1 MTRTNLPHII
11 FIVADDLGYADLGCY
26 GQADYPTPHLD
37 RLAAQGMRFTQAYAN
52 APLCTNTR
60 VALITGQYQYRYKLG
75 LTEPLRHSSKDD
87 PEMGLPPTTLTLPG
101 LLAAAGYDTALVG
114 KWHLGALPNFGPLR
128 SGYQRFFG
136 VMGGF
141 TGYFTHLGDGGSHDL
156 HEGENEVHTQGY
168 VTHQLTDRAVA
179 CIRESHARGRPLFL
193 SLHYTAPH
201 WPWSAP
207 SNEAQARVQEAQAVQ
222 VAEGGSPRIYAEM
235 VGEMDAGVGRVLDT
249 LQELGIASQTLVI
262 FTSDNG
268 GERYSN
274 NWPFVGRKMDLLEGG
289 LRVPQILWQPG
300 TIAPDQVSEQVCI
313 SMDLSATCLEAAG
326 LAQHLPG
333 LDGRS
338 LLPLLHGQQAPQ
350 PRTLYWRMRN
360 REQQAM
366 RRGDWKYLQVSGK
379 DHLFDLS
386 HDWRE
391 RANFASA
398 QPALLQELK
407 DQWQD
412 WNRQMLPVPTDP
424 LGPRLMNLA
433 DMLW

>member
-1 MTRTNLPHII
+1 VTARPHII
-11 FIVADDLGYADLGCY
+11 FIMADDLGYADLACY
-26 GQADYPTPHLD
+26 GQTDYPTPHLD

-52 APLCTNTR
+52 SPLCTNTR
-60 VALITGQYQYRYKLG
+60 VALMTGRYQYRYKLG
-75 LTEPLRHSSKDD
+75 LTEPLRHRSKDD
-87 PEMGLPPTTLTLPG
+87 PEMGLPPGAPTLPG
-101 LLAAAGYDTALVG
+101 LLAAAGYDTALIG
-114 KWHLGALPNFGPLR
+114 KWHLGALPRFGPLR
-128 SGYQRFFG
+128 SGYQSFYG

-141 TGYFTHLGDGGSHDL
+141 TGYFTHIGDGGAHDFY
-156 HEGENEVHTQGY
+156 EGEAEVQTQGY
-168 VTHQLTDRAVA
+168 VTHQLTDRALA
-179 CIRESHARGRPLFL
+179 CIRQAHTRGRPLFL

-207 SNEAQARVQEAQAVQ
+207 SNETQARLQENDPTQ

-235 VGEMDAGVGRVLDT
+235 VGELDAGVGRVMDT
-249 LQELGIASQTLVI
+249 LQELGMASNTLVI

-300 TIAPDQVSEQVCI
+300 AIAPGQVSDQVCI
-313 SMDLSATCLEAAG
+313 TMDLSATCLDAAG
-326 LAQHLPG
+326 LSENLPK

-338 LLPLLHGQQAPQ
+338 LLPLLHGRQANQ
-350 PRTLYWRMRN
+350 PRTLFWRMRN
-360 REQQAM
+360 RGQQAL
-366 RRGDWKYLQVSGK
+366 RQGDWKYLRVNGK

-391 RANFASA
+391 RACFAASRT
-398 QPALLQELK
+398 QLLDELK
-407 DQWQD
+407 ALWQSWD
-412 WNRQMLPVPTDP
+412 NEMLPLPTDP
-424 LGPRLMNLA
+424 EGPRLMNLA